1 MQQAPCG
8 VEAVVQQIG
17 LILPDIEV
25 NGVGGAVGQMHIV
38 QALCREG
45 GLQQAP
51 CGVEAVVQQIG
62 LILLEYSR

>member
-1 MQQAPCG
+1 M
-8 VEAVVQQIG
+8 
-17 LILPDIEV
+17 
-25 NGVGGAVGQMHIV
+25 

-62 LILLEYSR
+62 LILLDIEVNGLGVR

>member
-17 LILPDIEV
+17 LILLDIEV

-38 QALCREG
+38 PR
-45 GLQQAP
+45 
-51 CGVEAVVQQIG
+51 
-62 LILLEYSR
+62 ILADRLRLVLLAGDSER